1 MKSISALPLLVA
13 ALVFAGCGKAP
24 EKPAAAPVPAA
35 SAPTPTPA
43 AAAGPRLITI
53 ETDDAQ
59 FMMKFSV
66 KTIEATAGEELRVL
80 FVNKSALP
88 KAAMGHNLI
97 FLKKGTDMD
106 EFIPAAALHKETT
119 GVPPEMADKVIAF
132 TKILGP
138 GEREEITFK
147 APAEAGDY
155 DYICSF
161 PGHYLSGM
169 RGLLKVKAK

>member
-1 MKSISALPLLVA
+1 MKPISALLPLLAA

-24 EKPAAAPVPAA
+24 EKPAAAPAPAA
-35 SAPTPTPA
+35 SAPTA
-43 AAAGPRLITI
+43 VAAGPRLITI

-59 FMMKFSV
+59 FMMKFSL

-80 FVNKSALP
+80 FINKSALP
-88 KAAMGHNLI
+88 KAAMGHNVV

-119 GVPPEMADKVIAF
+119 GVPPEMEDKVIAH

-169 RGLLKVKAK
+169 KGLLKVKAK

>member
-1 MKSISALPLLVA
+1 MKPISALLPLFAA

-24 EKPAAAPVPAA
+24 EKPAAAPTPAA
-35 SAPTPTPA
+35 SAPTPAP

-59 FMMKFSV
+59 FMMKFSL
-66 KTIEATAGEELRVL
+66 KTIEATPGEELRVV
-80 FVNKSALP
+80 FINKSALP

-119 GVPPEMADKVIAF
+119 GVPPEMEDKVIAH

-138 GEREEITFK
+138 GERAELTFK
-147 APAEAGDY
+147 APDEAGDY

-169 RGLLKVKAK
+169 KGLLKVKAK